1 MRGTGHYALG
11 VWLMAVLVVSAGY
24 VGMAQGRGVE
34 AGFPLD
40 DAWIHQTYARN
51 LALRGEFAFVPGHP
65 SAGSTAPLWTLLL
78 MPGYRLGLMP
88 FAWTWLVGVGSLLGL
103 ALASAHLARALFPSD
118 EGLPLLAALAVVT
131 EWHQVWGAVSGM
143 ETVLFA
149 AIAVALLAQA
159 VRWGE
164 RWPGGGASFRA
175 GLAVGML
182 TLVRPEGVLVAG
194 VLVGGLLAH
203 LRRTGPV
210 SRSEAVRRLVL
221 RGLAVA
227 AGMGLLLVPYVVLNV
242 YLSGTPFP
250 NTFYAKQREYS
261 ILYAAPFP
269 VRLGRLA
276 LPLLAGPL
284 AVLLPAG
291 GWALRTFR
299 GAYHRWL
306 PLLWAVGTWGLYAWR
321 LPVAYQHGRYLMPAI
336 PPLIVYGVGGLRRL
350 WRRASGS
357 AAWVG
362 SRAWAWVAVVT
373 TLIFLVIG
381 ANAYATDT
389 AIINGEMVRV
399 ARWVN
404 AHTPPDALIAAHD
417 IGALGYFARRPLLD
431 MAGLISPEVIPFIRD
446 EQALLRWLERRRAQY
461 LVTFPSWY
469 PWITSQ
475 PTVQL
480 RYRTDTAITRALGQD
495 NMAVYRLVWGAEQS
509 P

>member
-1 MRGTGHYALG
+1 MRRTGRYTVGALL
-11 VWLMAVLVVSAGY
+11 VVVLVASAGY
-24 VGMAQGRGVE
+24 VGMAHVRGVG

-65 SAGSTAPLWTLLL
+65 SAGSTAPLWTFLL

-103 ALASAHLARALFPSD
+103 ALASAHLARVLFPSD
-118 EGLPLLAALAVVT
+118 EGLPLPVALAVAT

-149 AIAVALLAQA
+149 AVAVALLAQA

-164 RWPGGGASFRA
+164 QWPGGGASFRA
-175 GLAVGML
+175 GLAVGVL
-182 TLVRPEGVLVAG
+182 ALVRPEGILVAS

-203 LRRTGPV
+203 LWRTRPA
-210 SRSEAVRRLVL
+210 SLSEAARRLL
-221 RGLAVA
+221 PRGLAVA
-227 AGMGLLLVPYVVLNV
+227 AGMVLPLLPYVALNV
-242 YLSGTPFP
+242 HLSGTPFP

-261 ILYAAPFP
+261 ILYAAPLP

-284 AVLLPAG
+284 AVLLPASW
-291 GWALRTFR
+291 WALRPFR

-350 WRRASGS
+350 WRGADGS

-362 SRAWAWVAVVT
+362 SRAWAWVAVAT
-373 TLIFLVIG
+373 TLAFLVTG
-381 ANAYATDT
+381 ADAYATDT

-399 ARWVN
+399 AHWVD

-446 EQALLRWLERRRAQY
+446 EQALLRWLESRRAQY

-475 PTVQL
+475 PQVQL
-480 RYRTDTAITRALGQD
+480 RYQTDTAITRVLGQD
-495 NMAVYRLVWGAEQS
+495 NMAVYRLVWGAGRS